1 MVRWWKMKND
11 KLNGIFIEAVLGVDK
26 AERVIFNS
34 FPLSESA
41 YFLSPL
47 AQAQANRPQNDK
59 PYYYPMLGFW
69 TRKRG
74 LSAN

>member
-34 FPLSESA
+34 FPLSESGG
-41 YFLSPL
+41 FCLFSL
-47 AQAQANRPQNDK
+47 TFGTSTSK
-59 PYYYPMLGFW
+59 PSS
-69 TRKRG
+69 K
-74 LSAN
+74 